1 MRLRTK
7 AQLLEEALARP
18 SWVQGEVPTSA
29 IRDMRGS
36 RSQRSVALER
46 GTSQALISE
55 LEVGT
60 RKLTLK
66 AAGRLAPALGA
77 TLEQLMAAEQ
87 VGGFNRRE
95 EKGSR
100 EARGGGRG
108 AGGAAA
114 RRAGAA
120 RARGGLWPGRVGAL
134 PPRPR
139 TPGRERRGALRG
151 AGAIEGG
158 N

>member
-66 AAGRLAPALGA
+66 AAGRLAPALSA

-87 VGGFNRRE
+87 VGVFNRRE
-95 EKGSR
+95 ENAS
-100 EARGGGRG
+100 
-108 AGGAAA
+108 
-114 RRAGAA
+114 
-120 RARGGLWPGRVGAL
+120 
-134 PPRPR
+134 
-139 TPGRERRGALRG
+139 RERRGALREIE
-151 AGAIEGG
+151 AIEGG

>member
-18 SWVQGEVPTSA
+18 SRVQGEVPTSA

-87 VGGFNRRE
+87 VGVFNRRE
-95 EKGSR
+95 ENAS
-100 EARGGGRG
+100 
-108 AGGAAA
+108 
-114 RRAGAA
+114 
-120 RARGGLWPGRVGAL
+120 
-134 PPRPR
+134 
-139 TPGRERRGALRG
+139 RERRGALREIE
-151 AGAIEGG
+151 AIEGAIDVNERPRRAFPG
-158 N
+158 AQRDRKDVHGRVQLK